1 MVYKLYLYHPYQNMY
16 FNNLLTNK
24 DKLNYERD
32 TNYLTRLDFFRK
44 VLNYSSNDNKRI
56 KIGNA
61 SWGPLEDVLIFFDEN
76 EKKKIELLGNAN
88 LEQSDFI
95 FTNYMYDV
103 NILFNKKYNIPQNFI
118 LLESV
123 VKDGTLI
130 YSIYKKK

>member
-1 MVYKLYLYHPYQNMY
+1 MVYKLYIYHPYQNMY

-61 SWGPLEDVLIFFDEN
+61 SWGPLEDVLNFFVEN